1 MKDKAGI
8 VLYYSYENEEF
19 KDLTLEEIGALCIGC
34 LAVDR
39 NRKIRS
45 DAQKVIEGDR
55 TVKTVFR
62 EMKSKTQRATEKW
75 WDVQRGF
82 QTSKEIK
89 EIMQELNC
97 EYETAKEILKSRKKD
112 NPTPPPKTDEEIEDL
127 FIQYDLH
134 KEAEEDMFT
143 ESVSLLFLRE
153 NAANLPTEED
163 WENIKVG
170 FDNERLRKLVEL
182 GNKDKW
188 EKHFTVYQDE
198 IENEGEYPI

>member
-1 MKDKAGI
+1 MKEKTGI
-8 VLYYSYENEEF
+8 VLYYTYEDEEF
-19 KDLTLEEIGALCIGC
+19 KDLTLEEIGALCLGC
-34 LAVDR
+34 LAADR
-39 NRKIRS
+39 NKKIRS

-62 EMKSKTQRATEKW
+62 EMKSKTNRATEKW
-75 WDVQRGF
+75 YDVQRGF

-89 EIMQELNC
+89 EIMQELDC
-97 EYETAKEILKSRKKD
+97 DYEKAKEILKERK
-112 NPTPPPKTDEEIEDL
+112 NTPPPQQTKIEEEIEDL

-153 NAANLPTEED
+153 NANNLPNEEN
-163 WENIKVG
+163 WENLKTQ
-170 FDNERLRKLVEL
+170 FTNEKLRRSVEL

-188 EKHFTVYQDE
+188 EKPYDYYQEE
-198 IENEGEYPI
+198 IENEEEYPI